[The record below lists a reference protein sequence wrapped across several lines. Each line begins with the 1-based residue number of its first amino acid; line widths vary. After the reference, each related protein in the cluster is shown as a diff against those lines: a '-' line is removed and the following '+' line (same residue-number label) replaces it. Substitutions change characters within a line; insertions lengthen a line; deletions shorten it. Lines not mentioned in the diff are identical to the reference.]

1 MPSGERSRLAPARRA
16 AGLAVIIVLLGGAV
30 AFYRAAPGFP
40 STPKPATTTRS
51 VTSTAVIT
59 PAGTGSLGT
68 STTGR
73 TPTSASTP
81 TAPPSSGGLPDGPGT
96 TAPGIYLVATPSA
109 DGTFDVSEL
118 VLLAQPITTLELRRP
133 PVSMGGNDFRVLSPI
148 AIQVQAVADGQPV
161 LVPNARIEG
170 LTSLPLSAPATRFEL
185 RYRLMGATV
194 RTMGSVPGR
203 ALGALLP
210 VTTSVPD
217 NLPVV
222 IAASGPAVLNLTCPK
237 LRLSEQ
243 ACSIRGQGELRA
255 GRYLP
260 WRQAVVLVQLNLPRP
275 Q

>member
-16 AGLAVIIVLLGGAV
+16 FGLVVIIVLLGGAV
-30 AFYRAAPGFP
+30 VFYRAAPGFP
-40 STPKPATTTRS
+40 SSPKPVTTTRS
-51 VTSTAVIT
+51 GTATTVITST
-59 PAGTGSLGT
+59 GTL
-68 STTGR
+68 
-73 TPTSASTP
+73 SASTSTP
-81 TAPPSSGGLPDGPGT
+81 TTGSKAPPSTGRLPDGPGT
-96 TAPGIYLVATPSA
+96 TTAGIYLVATPSA

-118 VLLAQPITTLELRRP
+118 VLLDQPVSTLELRRP
-133 PVSMGGNDFRVLSPI
+133 PVSMAGTDFRVLSPI
-148 AIQVQAVADGQPV
+148 AIQVQATADGQPV
-161 LVPNARIEG
+161 VVPNARIEG
-170 LTSLPLSAPATRFEL
+170 VTSLSLTSPATRFEL

-194 RTMGSVPGR
+194 RTMRSVPGR

-217 NLPVV
+217 DLPVV

-243 ACSIRGQGELRA
+243 ACSVRGQGELRA
-255 GRYLP
+255 GRTLP